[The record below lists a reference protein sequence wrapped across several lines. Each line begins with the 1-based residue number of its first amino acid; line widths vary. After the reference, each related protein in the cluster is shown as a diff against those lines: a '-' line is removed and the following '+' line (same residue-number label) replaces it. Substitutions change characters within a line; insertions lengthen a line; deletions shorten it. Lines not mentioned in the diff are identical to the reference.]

1 MQPLFLPSER
11 KMENLNSPLLSDDEI
26 WDELLNSEESKK
38 FLDEQIKE
46 AEMLLNQQLII
57 NQFR

>member
-1 MQPLFLPSER
+1 
-11 KMENLNSPLLSDDEI
+11 MENLNSPLLSDDEI